1 MKLVARRV
9 AWLLPLLLSA
19 CVHNVNQS
27 QMQPL
32 APPIEDTPPLPP
44 DTAPANLPAPEYH
57 IPKTDKPVIVVQ
69 SEPPKPAPKHRKPKP
84 AAGSPGATTPGQP
97 NTQVASETTPAEV
110 SAIGQFATTEAPDTK
125 RQAADSI
132 SEVERGLS
140 GITRHLNDTDEK
152 TSTQIKEFLKQARA
166 ALATG
171 DAEGANTLAQKAK
184 VLLKELSQ

>member
-19 CVHNVNQS
+19 CVHNANQS

-69 SEPPKPAPKHRKPKP
+69 GEPPKPAPKHRKPKP
-84 AAGSPGATTPGQP
+84 AAGAPGATTPGQP
-97 NTQVASETTPAEV
+97 NTQVAGETTPAEV
-110 SAIGQFATTEAPDTK
+110 SAIGQFATTEAPDKK
-125 RQAADSI
+125 REAADSI
-132 SEVERGLS
+132 SEVEKGLT
-140 GITRHLNDTDEK
+140 GITRHLSDADEK

-171 DAEGANTLAQKAK
+171 DADGANTLAQKAK

>member
-1 MKLVARRV
+1 MTLVARRV

-19 CVHNVNQS
+19 CVHNANQS

-44 DTAPANLPAPEYH
+44 DSAPANLPAPEYH

-69 SEPPKPAPKHRKPKP
+69 GEPPKPATKHRKPKP
-84 AAGSPGATTPGQP
+84 AAGAPGATTPGQP
-97 NTQVASETTPAEV
+97 NTQVASETPPAEV
-110 SAIGQFATTEAPDTK
+110 SAIGQFATTEPPDTK

-132 SEVERGLS
+132 TEVEKGLS
-140 GITRHLNDTDEK
+140 GITRHLSDGDEK
-152 TSTQIKEFLKQARA
+152 TSTQIKEFLKQAKA